1 MSDETTDPGER
12 HELRRRLTMA
22 AQSAELIDLTSDST
36 GVPSVKDKAGKA
48 LPVRGIYLGTSG
60 DLKVDMAGAGT
71 VTFKN
76 APVGILPISV
86 SKVYK
91 TGSAAFTDALFLY

>member
-1 MSDETTDPGER
+1 
-12 HELRRRLTMA
+12 MA
-22 AQSAELIDLTSDST
+22 AQSAEAIDISAADAVPTLT
-36 GVPSVKDKAGKA
+36 DKAGKA

-76 APVGILPISV
+76 APVGVLPISV
-86 SKVYK
+86 TKVYK
-91 TGSAAFTDALFLY
+91 TGSSALTDAIFLY